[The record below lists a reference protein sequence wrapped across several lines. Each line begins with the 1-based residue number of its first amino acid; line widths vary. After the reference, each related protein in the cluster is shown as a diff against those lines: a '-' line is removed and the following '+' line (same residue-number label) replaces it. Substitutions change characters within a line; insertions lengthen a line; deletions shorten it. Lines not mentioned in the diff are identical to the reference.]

1 MLSIEFLN
9 LAQNEL
15 DDTFKYYEYQQNN
28 LGYRFIDEVMNS
40 LELVATYP
48 EAWTKI
54 SAQTR
59 RCIIKTFP
67 YGIIYQKRD
76 NVIIVVAIANLHKKP
91 NYWVS
96 RVSK

>member
-1 MLSIEFLN
+1 MRKVS
-9 LAQNEL
+9 
-15 DDTFKYYEYQQNN
+15 YEYQQNN

-76 NVIIVVAIANLHKKP
+76 NVIIVVAIANLHKEP